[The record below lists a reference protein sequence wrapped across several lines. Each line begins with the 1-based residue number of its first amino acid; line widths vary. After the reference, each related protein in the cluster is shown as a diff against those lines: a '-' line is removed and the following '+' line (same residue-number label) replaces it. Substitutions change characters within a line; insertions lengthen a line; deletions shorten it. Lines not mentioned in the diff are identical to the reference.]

1 MEVWEALNEI
11 VHVQNLGKC
20 LTHSK
25 HSMKLTFSSMTHYL
39 CARHWANFIQCGIL
53 AQKTS
58 VQLF

>member
-1 MEVWEALNEI
+1 MEVWEVLNEI
-11 VHVQNLGKC
+11 VHVQN

-25 HSMKLTFSSMTHYL
+25 HSMKLTFSSMTHYV
-39 CARHWANFIQCGIL
+39 CARHWGNFIQCGML